1 VRFATRKAKFCRTDV
16 LCSENTPSREL
27 ADEAA
32 DGRRANVVA
41 AAAAALGELD
51 QIHIGLTSTSMPDG
65 VALDRQALL
74 YSSHTRL

>member
-41 AAAAALGELD
+41 AAAALGELD
-51 QIHIGLTSTSMPDG
+51 QIQIGLTSTSMPAG